1 MERCRLWGRSLLMAA
16 GLGLLGTVG
25 SPLGANPLALPNGT
39 YLAQATSSAPQS
51 ALEEED
57 SSKEA
62 EEELSGKERKERKN
76 FTSKSGKSTKRERQR
91 REGAGVEF
99 IDSEEGFWNSR
110 SVDAPLFVEGGS
122 VNSVMF
128 ENRPSRRVQEIPE
141 GPVRESEVEFT
152 GGKSTEI
159 TINGRKVEIPAAQ
172 RQEEDSGQKLESGL
186 EEEAD
191 SKLPSEERQP

>member
-1 MERCRLWGRSLLMAA
+1 MTPNVPGPQCEPMTGPTIWRTILASGRFSKMRSRSL
-16 GLGLLGTVG
+16 
-25 SPLGANPLALPNGT
+25 SP
-39 YLAQATSSAPQS
+39 SSGQS
-51 ALEEED
+51 A
-57 SSKEA
+57 
-62 EEELSGKERKERKN
+62 
-76 FTSKSGKSTKRERQR
+76 STIYTAQ
-91 REGAGVEF
+91 
-99 IDSEEGFWNSR
+99 S
-110 SVDAPLFVEGGS
+110 GS

-172 RQEEDSGQKLESGL
+172 RQKEDSGQKLESGL